1 MNTFRVESVQIKAAF
16 DKVFAYIAASETL
29 PMWTHAFKS
38 VRDGTA
44 ILATPAGT
52 VEIGL
57 RVNPCR
63 DQGTIDWFMKFP
75 NGSEADW
82 FMKFP
87 NGSEAAYSRLVPEAQ
102 ETCVYSFVLLGP
114 PVPLAQL
121 ECALDQQAKILR
133 EELKRLQQI
142 LEAPSRSVGYDGRN
156 REESAAG

>member
-1 MNTFRVESVQIKAAF
+1 VNTFRVESVQIKAAF

-75 NGSEADW
+75 NGSEAV
-82 FMKFP
+82 
-87 NGSEAAYSRLVPEAQ
+87 AYSRLVPESREA
-102 ETCVYSFVLLGP
+102 CVYSFVLLAP
-114 PVPLAQL
+114 PVRLAQL
-121 ECALDQQAKILR
+121 EGALDQQTKILR

>member
-1 MNTFRVESVQIKAAF
+1 MNSFRVESVQVKAAF
-16 DKVFAYIAASETL
+16 DRVFAYIAAAETL

-44 ILATPAGT
+44 ILATQAGT

-57 RVNPCR
+57 RVNSCR

-75 NGSEADW
+75 NGSEAV
-82 FMKFP
+82 
-87 NGSEAAYSRLVPEAQ
+87 AYSRLVPEAH
-102 ETCVYSFVLLGP
+102 ETCVYSFVLLAP

-121 ECALDQQAKILR
+121 EGALDQQAKILR
-133 EELKRLQQI
+133 EELRRLQQI
-142 LEAPSRSVGYDGRN
+142 FEAPSRSVGYDERN